1 MTTDDMETIID
12 YYLGGI
18 DTKAVLEDT
27 DVQVSRVEVE
37 EFMNKVASYVDDAI
51 GLGAFDE

>member
-1 MTTDDMETIID
+1 MTQDDMETIVD

-18 DTKAVLEDT
+18 NTKAVLEDT
-27 DVQVSRVEVE
+27 DVQVNRVEVE
-37 EFMNKVASYVDDAI
+37 SFLDKMASYVDDAI